1 MSPGN
6 TVLLIVLSILI
17 LASLKIIQQY
27 ERGLKFTFGRFT
39 GVMPPGLR
47 IVVPII
53 QSYQKVDLRVKT
65 VDIPGQDCVTK
76 DNVSVHVNAVL
87 YYRIIDA
94 TKSVLE
100 VESYAY
106 ATSQLAQ
113 ITMRNVVG
121 QVELDQLLSQREQVS
136 THLREIVEK
145 QTEPWGV
152 MVENAELKDILLP
165 EEMKRVIAKQAEA
178 ERERRAVIIRA
189 EGERIAADNLVLA
202 AKQLSGVD
210 GGLHLRTL
218 NALTDLSSDQ
228 SNTVVL
234 ALPIEVLKAI
244 QKVADQGGQA
254 GGITM

>member
-1 MSPGN
+1 MHIPVG
-6 TVLLIVLSILI
+6 VYVVVVIFILI
-17 LASLKIIQQY
+17 CLRVIQQY
-27 ERGLKFTFGRFT
+27 ERGIKFTFGRYS
-39 GVMPPGLR
+39 GIMEPGLR
-47 IVVPII
+47 FII
-53 QSYQKVDLRVKT
+53 PLVQSYQKVDLRVKT
-65 VDIPGQDCVTK
+65 VDVPGQDCVTK

-87 YYRIIDA
+87 YYRITDP

-113 ITMRNVVG
+113 TTMRNVVG

-136 THLREIVEK
+136 AHIRDIVEA
-145 QTEPWGV
+145 QTDPWGIR
-152 MVENAELKDILLP
+152 VETAELKDIVLP

-202 AKQLSGVD
+202 ARQLSGVE

-234 ALPIEVLKAI
+234 CVPVEVLRAI
-244 QKVADQGGQA
+244 QSLSDKSSAT
-254 GGITM
+254 GITM

>member
-1 MSPGN
+1 MHIPVG
-6 TVLLIVLSILI
+6 VYVVVVIFILI
-17 LASLKIIQQY
+17 CLRVIQQY
-27 ERGLKFTFGRFT
+27 ERGIKFTFGRYS
-39 GVMPPGLR
+39 GIMEPGLR
-47 IVVPII
+47 FII
-53 QSYQKVDLRVKT
+53 PLVQSYQKVDLRVKT
-65 VDIPGQDCVTK
+65 VDVPGQDCVTK

-87 YYRIIDA
+87 YYRITDP

-113 ITMRNVVG
+113 TTMRNVVG

-136 THLREIVEK
+136 AHIRDIVEA
-145 QTEPWGV
+145 QTDPWGIR
-152 MVENAELKDILLP
+152 VETAELKDIVLP

-202 AKQLSGVD
+202 ARQLSGVE

-234 ALPIEVLKAI
+234 CVPVEVLRAI
-244 QKVADQGGQA
+244 QSLSDKGSAT
-254 GGITM
+254 GITM